1 MLNAPAQRRL
11 PLTLVLPVS
20 AALVTVETAR
30 TALGIDEDSVV
41 GLVDSGGLSRA
52 WDISAAAP
60 CGPTRIREMRI
71 WAACIAAHQAGKPQP
86 ADELAAV
93 IDQVLPPLGRAS
105 LRSDELQAILC
116 CGQQTVQR
124 LHERGHITGHFA
136 GRTRWLDRHSV
147 VDFLTRRIIA

>member
-41 GLVDSGGLSRA
+41 SLVDSGELSRA
-52 WDISAAAP
+52 WDISASDLR
-60 CGPTRIREMRI
+60 GPLRIREMRI
-71 WAACIAAHQAGKPQP
+71 WARCIAARQAGEPQP
-86 ADELAAV
+86 AEDLDAV
-93 IDQVLPPLGRAS
+93 IDQVLPKLSRDS
-105 LRSDELQAILC
+105 LRADEVRAIFC

-124 LHERGHITGHFA
+124 LMERGIVQGHVS
-136 GRTRWLDRHSV
+136 GRARWIYRWSV
-147 VDFLTRRIIA
+147 VAFLKSRVIA

>member
-1 MLNAPAQRRL
+1 MLKAPAQRRL

-52 WDISAAAP
+52 WDISASAVN
-60 CGPTRIREMRI
+60 GPTRIREMRI
-71 WAACIAAHQAGKPQP
+71 WAACIAALQAGKPQP
-86 ADELAAV
+86 ADDLRTV
-93 IDQVLPPLGRAS
+93 IDQVLPKLNRDC

-124 LHERGHITGHFA
+124 LHERGFITGHFS
-136 GRTRWLDRHSV
+136 GRTRWLDRASV
-147 VDFLTRRIIA
+147 ADFLTRRIIA